1 MFKRW
6 LNLVSHVVCSCWTV
20 NRFLYSIHCG
30 LTTFPSFFYP
40 IKTPFTWISL
50 KWRQRCLTWRLQ
62 VVWQLAKILTR
73 WNHFLSGV
81 WIFIFWRYSTSWTLE
96 QNCWLSH
103 GLNFKMKLF
112 LGITK
117 SDYVFHTQMLFLNKM
132 HIFVIFLAL
141 LH

>member
-1 MFKRW
+1 M
-6 LNLVSHVVCSCWTV
+6 
-20 NRFLYSIHCG
+20 G
-30 LTTFPSFFYP
+30 LQL
-40 IKTPFTWISL
+40 SL
-50 KWRQRCLTWRLQ
+50 LF
-62 VVWQLAKILTR
+62 
-73 WNHFLSGV
+73 FLSYQDPIHLDIAEVETALFNVKIASRLAVSQNFDKMKPFSVRSLDFYFLMLFNIMDTG
-81 WIFIFWRYSTSWTLE
+81 T
-96 QNCWLSH
+96 NCWLSH